1 MLLKCDGHIMIAEKG
16 SLAYR
21 SSYQAMNKDDKLKA
35 LRSHLEKLPSVA
47 VAYSGGVD
55 SSFLLLI
62 AHQVLGDKAIAVTNI
77 TSTYSKCE
85 ESSGKETARSIGADL
100 FEVCSNELADPDF
113 IDNPIDRC
121 YYCKRDLFT
130 EIIKL
135 AKKKGIE
142 HVVDGENAD
151 DMLAD
156 RPGHKAAIEMNIKS
170 PLAEVGLTKD
180 EIRSLSRQL
189 GLRTAGKQQMACLS
203 SRIPFNEEITVD
215 KLRMVEKAEE
225 LIRSLGIKELR
236 VRASWAGRT
245 NRGETR

>member
-1 MLLKCDGHIMIAEKG
+1 M
-16 SLAYR
+16 
-21 SSYQAMNKDDKLKA
+21 
-35 LRSHLEKLPSVA
+35 
-47 VAYSGGVD
+47 
-55 SSFLLLI
+55 
-62 AHQVLGDKAIAVTNI
+62 
-77 TSTYSKCE
+77 
-85 ESSGKETARSIGADL
+85 
-100 FEVCSNELADPDF
+100 CSNELADPDF

-156 RPGHKAAIEMNIKS
+156 RPGHRAAIEMNIKS

-180 EIRSLSRQL
+180 EIRSLSGQL

-215 KLRMVEKAEE
+215 KLRMVEKAED
-225 LIRSLGIKELR
+225 LIRSLGIRELR
-236 VRASWAGRT
+236 VRHHGQVAHY
-245 NRGETR
+245 RGQT

>member
-1 MLLKCDGHIMIAEKG
+1 MK
-16 SLAYR
+16 R
-21 SSYQAMNKDDKLKA
+21 A
-35 LRSHLEKLPSVA
+35 L
-47 VAYSGGVD
+47 
-55 SSFLLLI
+55 
-62 AHQVLGDKAIAVTNI
+62 
-77 TSTYSKCE
+77 
-85 ESSGKETARSIGADL
+85 GKRPLNSIGPIV
-100 FEVCSNELADPDF
+100 EVCSNELADPDF

-236 VRASWAGRT
+236 VRHHGQVARIEVRPDDMPMILQHRDQIVSELKGLGFIYVALDIQGFRSGSMEEPYKKM
-245 NRGETR
+245 R